1 MPILR
6 LKYWDKAEVSP
17 FSHQN
22 NWNVPRYLAILNPA
36 FFDLLRPSLVHV
48 VLSFLS
54 TRILKK
60 FSRVQVAPEIKA
72 SFKEQRSRRRAPI
85 KMMKIF
91 NFYLGILVRTR
102 VYTNTDLMG
111 LSVCVLYCF
120 FFFSFLH
127 FLLRL
132 YNVSI
137 SKQHSMSK
145 CKGAAKRAIQAQDHT
160 GLDST
165 PRRTHNEWLQGG
177 VTSKAWSAGS
187 DSWVASNMP
196 AWITLYTQRGH
207 ARWREICLT
216 SEQLWGRRMGKTQWC
231 QTRDG
236 PAHSRFCGKAKRGRG
251 RETKHKIK

>member
-1 MPILR
+1 MYIQIQIL
-6 LKYWDKAEVSP
+6 W
-17 FSHQN
+17 
-22 NWNVPRYLAILNPA
+22 
-36 FFDLLRPSLVHV
+36 
-48 VLSFLS
+48 
-54 TRILKK
+54 
-60 FSRVQVAPEIKA
+60 
-72 SFKEQRSRRRAPI
+72 
-85 KMMKIF
+85 
-91 NFYLGILVRTR
+91 
-102 VYTNTDLMG
+102 
-111 LSVCVLYCF
+111 VCLCVFCIV